1 MVGKCM
7 SINFLQFAQYP
18 NLKYGFSVRQ
28 DGSMH
33 RRLERSNREKYFRK
47 IGISPDRVV
56 TAVLAHGA
64 KVALVSGKA
73 AGTTA
78 DDADGL
84 ITDEKDLFLSVTAA
98 DCFILYFSDP
108 AKNVVGIV
116 HVGWRGLL
124 AGIVKNI
131 VQAMV
136 TNFKT
141 DTQDILVGI
150 GPGIRKCHFEISP
163 GDKIKYGAYPDFVLE
178 RDNKIFIDLAGII
191 KTQLQDNG
199 ILKEHIE
206 DSGVC
211 TYCEEKE
218 YFSYRRDKPK
228 EVQPMVGYIGLI

>member
-1 MVGKCM
+1 
-7 SINFLQFAQYP
+7 
-18 NLKYGFSVRQ
+18 
-28 DGSMH
+28 
-33 RRLERSNREKYFRK
+33 
-47 IGISPDRVV
+47 
-56 TAVLAHGA
+56 
-64 KVALVSGKA
+64 
-73 AGTTA
+73 
-78 DDADGL
+78 
-84 ITDEKDLFLSVTAA
+84 
-98 DCFILYFSDP
+98 
-108 AKNVVGIV
+108 
-116 HVGWRGLL
+116 
-124 AGIVKNI
+124 
-131 VQAMV
+131 MV